1 MKKLLSW
8 ALLLMLVLGLSA
20 AAVAEDG
27 PLTPYE
33 EPITITWS
41 VPASAVQEFRGE
53 DTYDDNLWSRLIKE
67 ELNIDVEVG
76 FSADNSTDAYTNRL
90 STMLASGDLPDIIN
104 LPASNRA
111 IFEQAY
117 EAGYLMDL
125 TDVFEQYAT
134 PELKEYVEKFP
145 ESFEGASKDGR
156 LYAFPHMTDNFHDA
170 NFLWIRDDW
179 LANLN
184 AEPPTTVEE
193 MIELARRFT
202 FEDPDGNGVDD
213 TYGLAINNKIFDSGY
228 GSLMGLAQA
237 YGLPAYGTSGIFYR
251 GEDGKITFPYIQ
263 PEMKEV
269 LTIARDL
276 YAEGVIDPEFIVTD
290 NAVMEED
297 VVNGKVG
304 MMYHMSWGDWLPF
317 NMSFEAEGVITRPYP
332 IPTAEGYDFKVGIPS
347 NKAGDLFL
355 VSSECEN
362 PEAVIKIL
370 NLYNKICI
378 ESTDPNDFQTYWA
391 DEQYRLSPIYVA
403 IRTPENFAD
412 VLLEAMQKG
421 SNEDLPANLQT
432 VYNYIVDFE
441 AGTDTS
447 ANAYGTWGQMAERGA
462 VVIALTDYEGHT
474 VSNLMA
480 NERPEIWLQNQSI
493 LESIMIQ
500 AFTDIIVG
508 NQPVEYFDT
517 FVQDWL
523 AAGGQQ
529 TLDDLEAIYAE

>member
-1 MKKLLSW
+1 MKKMLSW
-8 ALLLMLVLGLSA
+8 ALLFMLIFGLSA

-41 VPASAVQEFRGE
+41 VPASAVQEFRDN

-76 FSADNSTDAYTNRL
+76 FSADNSTDAYANRL

-104 LPASNRA
+104 IPSGNRA

-179 LANLN
+179 LKNLN
-184 AEPPTTVEE
+184 AEAPTTVEE
-193 MIELARRFT
+193 MIALARRFT
-202 FEDPDGNGVDD
+202 FEDPDGNGVND
-213 TYGLAINNKIFDSGY
+213 TYGLAINNKILDSGY

-237 YGLPAYGTSGIFYR
+237 YGLPAYGTSGVFYR
-251 GEDGKITFPYIQ
+251 GADGKITFPYIQ

-269 LTIARDL
+269 LKIARDL
-276 YAEGVIDPEFIVTD
+276 YADGVIDPEFIVTD

-304 MMYHMSWGDWLPF
+304 MMYHMTWGDWLPF

-332 IPTAEGYDFKVGIPS
+332 IPTVEGYDFKVGIPS

-355 VSSECEN
+355 VSSECEH

-370 NLYNKICI
+370 NLYNKVCI
-378 ESTDPNDFQTYWA
+378 ESTDPADFQTYWA
-391 DEQYRLSPIYVA
+391 DEQYRLCPIYVS

-412 VLLEAMQKG
+412 VLLEAMKKG

-432 VYNYIVDFE
+432 VYSYIVDFE
-441 AGTDTS
+441 AGTDTG

-508 NQPVEYFDT
+508 NQPIEYFDT

-529 TLDDLEAIYAE
+529 TLDELEVICAK